1 LALRLADS
9 GLDWLAISLDGGSAR
24 THDLI
29 RGEGTFRAAIEALR
43 VAVEYTDLYVS
54 TSLTVTGPS
63 LSELEQYVQLVYDIG
78 ANQAHVNPFIPTGRG
93 ATHAE
98 LLVPPARQWELMRLL
113 RALELQYLGRD
124 FLVTYG
130 EPFFGLTDPVEAFGE
145 LKYVERKA
153 ACGLAT
159 KAITLS
165 PSGDVLPCAYM
176 RHLVVGNVGHQ
187 SLSQVWSS
195 EAMVQLRDNSLL
207 KGVCQ
212 TCAFRDY
219 CRGCRARA
227 WLTSGDLFA
236 EDPLCPLVSA
246 AKGETA

>member
-1 LALRLADS
+1 MVAGRSKRAARLAATNVYVNWEMTHQYNLSCRTCRVAAGEGLPRELS
-9 GLDWLAISLDGGSAR
+9 GERFSDLLASVLSVREALGESSRLGFTFTGGEPTANPGLPSFVARARVEDCLDGGSAR

-63 LSELEQYVQLVYDIG
+63 L
-78 ANQAHVNPFIPTGRG
+78 
-93 ATHAE
+93 
-98 LLVPPARQWELMRLL
+98 PARQLELMRLL

-159 KAITLS
+159 KAITL
-165 PSGDVLPCAYM
+165 
-176 RHLVVGNVGHQ
+176 
-187 SLSQVWSS
+187 
-195 EAMVQLRDNSLL
+195 
-207 KGVCQ
+207 
-212 TCAFRDY
+212 
-219 CRGCRARA
+219 
-227 WLTSGDLFA
+227 DLFA